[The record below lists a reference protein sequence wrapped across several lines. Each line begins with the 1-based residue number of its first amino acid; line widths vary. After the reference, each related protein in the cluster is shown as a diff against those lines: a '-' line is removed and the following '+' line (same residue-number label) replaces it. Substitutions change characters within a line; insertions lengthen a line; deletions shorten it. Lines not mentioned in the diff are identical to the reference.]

1 MANERTF
8 PTRIDLSAKT
18 RKTSIT
24 LLNQAIAD
32 LSDLHSQVKQAH
44 WNLKGMEFMALHE
57 LFDTMAGEIAT
68 FVDDVA
74 ERVTALGGFA
84 MGTARMAAA
93 HSKLPEM
100 DIELTSGPEYVK
112 ALAERYGLAANSTRK
127 AIDATD
133 EAGDANTADLF
144 TGISRDLDKRLWFL
158 EAHLTK

>member
-18 RKTSIT
+18 RKTSIA

-32 LSDLHSQVKQAH
+32 LSDLHSQLKQAH
-44 WNLKGMEFMALHE
+44 WNLKGMEFIALHE
-57 LFDTMAGEIAT
+57 LFDTLAGEVSAH
-68 FVDDVA
+68 VDEIA
-74 ERVTALGGFA
+74 ERLTALGGFA
-84 MGTARMAAA
+84 FGTVRMAAA

-100 DIELTSGPEYVK
+100 DVELTSGPEYVK
-112 ALAERYGLAANSTRK
+112 ALADRYGLVANSTRK
-127 AIDATD
+127 AIDTTD

-158 EAHLTK
+158 EAHLIK